1 MEQSEFVCKEIDSRA
16 AYAMLKSL
24 RDVHILIHRSPDG
37 DCVGGGYALY
47 HMFRQ
52 LGIRSRVCCADP
64 IPEMFRDITEGIEF
78 EDFEPQVRISVDVAD
93 RKLFGDLPDEDKN
106 AEILLCIDHH
116 ISNMHYAEHLY
127 WNPHS
132 AAACEVLFRMMQ
144 ENDIPLTRELALCLY
159 TGISTDT
166 GCFQFSN
173 ADAAAFDAVAQI
185 KKAFPDLPYARLN
198 REFFVL
204 KSAGRILLDSRL
216 MQNIQLSA
224 DGQVALI
231 YLPYAW
237 MEELHVSSD
246 EVDGVAN
253 LPMQIIGVEIGI
265 TCKQQQDGSYR
276 ISLRAGDH
284 ADVSK
289 VANRFGGG
297 GHVKASGCSISEGD
311 PEDVCK
317 MLMDVSAAVWQGEKA
332 EQA

>member
-1 MEQSEFVCKEIDSRA
+1 MFDKEIMWQSVSEA
-16 AYAMLKSL
+16 ARVGIAG
-24 RDVHILIHRSPDG
+24 HIRPDG
-37 DCVGGGYALY
+37 DCIGGGYALY
-47 HMFRQ
+47 HLFRQ

-64 IPEMFRDITEGIEF
+64 IPEMFRDITDGIEF
-78 EDFEPQVRISVDVAD
+78 EKFEPKVRISVDVAD
-93 RKLFGDLPDEDKN
+93 RKLFGDLPEDDKN

-116 ISNMHYAEHLY
+116 ISNTHYAKNLF

-159 TGISTDT
+159 SGISTDT

-173 ADAAAFDAVAQI
+173 ADAAAFDEVAQI

-204 KSAGRILLDSRL
+204 KSAGRIRLDSRL
-216 MQNIQLSA
+216 MQNIQLSD

-237 MEELHVSSD
+237 MKEFDVSSD

-289 VANRFGGG
+289 IANHFGGG
-297 GHVKASGCSISEGD
+297 GHVKASGCSISDGD
-311 PEDVCK
+311 PQDVCK
-317 MLMDVSAAVWQGEKA
+317 MLMDVSAAIWQGEKA

>member
-1 MEQSEFVCKEIDSRA
+1 MEQSALVCKEIDSKA
-16 AYAMLKSL
+16 AFAMLRSL
-24 RDVHILIHRSPDG
+24 QDVHILIHRSPDG

-47 HMFRQ
+47 HLFRQ

-64 IPEMFRDITEGIEF
+64 IPDMFRDITGGIEF
-78 EDFEPQVRISVDVAD
+78 EEFEPKVRISVDVAD
-93 RKLFGDLPDEDKN
+93 RKLFGDLPDDDKN
-106 AEILLCIDHH
+106 ADILLCIDHH
-116 ISNMHYAEHLY
+116 ISNMHYAGNLY

-144 ENDIPLTRELALCLY
+144 ENGVPLTKELALCLY
-159 TGISTDT
+159 SGISTDT

-185 KKAFPDLPYARLN
+185 KKDFPELPYARLN

-204 KSAGRILLDSRL
+204 KSKGRIQLDTRL
-216 MQNIQLSA
+216 MQNVRLSA

-237 MEELHVSSD
+237 MQEMNVSPD

-284 ADVSK
+284 ADVSR
-289 VANRFGGG
+289 VAQHFGGG
-297 GHVKASGCSISEGD
+297 GHVKASGCTIAEGD

-317 MLMDVSAAVWQGEKA
+317 MLIDVSSAVLQDERS